1 MLHLPQKDQCGRR
14 LASAQSML
22 SRSMKP
28 VVRTAQPSSGEI
40 KAMYEEAKKGM
51 KQVEKIGG
59 YDLDDVSQDFSR
71 FVKQKLEDIDYDY
84 GKDVIHAS
92 NQEGLPEISPMAH
105 SAAAEQGAFGLK
117 PEDAVAFAY
126 NPKSPFYVN
135 NENAMVQKMLET
147 ASQANVKTGKPTVYL
162 ARAPLT
168 GIVPS
173 QDMDD
178 RGWFMS
184 IKPFRVK
191 DSQPLERSNTRK
203 IEDMIRTVS
212 GGEDPDI
219 RAAREAA
226 ESKARL
232 AQSLED
238 SKNSVA

>member
-1 MLHLPQKDQCGRR
+1 MLN
-14 LASAQSML
+14 
-22 SRSMKP
+22 RS
-28 VVRTAQPSSGEI
+28 VRPMIRSAQPSSGEV
-40 KAMYEEAKKGM
+40 KAMYEQAKAVTKKTETAPINGFA
-51 KQVEKIGG
+51 
-59 YDLDDVSQDFSR
+59 D
-71 FVKQKLEDIDYDY
+71 FVKQKLEDIDYDF
-84 GKDVIHAS
+84 GKDVIHSS
-92 NQEGLPEISPMAH
+92 NQEGLSQISPMAH
-105 SAAAEQGAFGLK
+105 SAAATQGAFGLK

-135 NENAMVQKMLET
+135 REDAMVQKMMET
-147 ASQANVKTGKPTVYL
+147 ASEANIKTGKPTAYL

-184 IKPFRVK
+184 TKPFRVK

-226 ESKARL
+226 EAKVRL
-232 AQSLED
+232 AQLLED
-238 SKNSVA
+238 SKDSVV

>member
-1 MLHLPQKDQCGRR
+1 MLPLHQKVQCGKR
-14 LASAQSML
+14 LASAEAML
-22 SRSMKP
+22 MRSIKP
-28 VVRTAQPSSGEI
+28 MVRSGEQTSGGI
-40 KAMYEEAKKGM
+40 KAVIQKPQNIKEAFKDIPGIKDDLVSTARGSSD
-51 KQVEKIGG
+51 EILD
-59 YDLDDVSQDFSR
+59 DLDYA
-71 FVKQKLEDIDYDY
+71 L
-84 GKDVIHAS
+84 GKDVIHSS
-92 NQEGLPEISPMAH
+92 NQEGLSQISPMAH
-105 SAAAEQGAFGLK
+105 SAAATQGAFGLK

-135 NENAMVQKMLET
+135 RENAMVERMIET
-147 ASQANVKTGKPTVYL
+147 ASEANIKTGKPTAYL

-184 IKPFRVK
+184 TRPFRVK

-232 AQSLED
+232 AQLLED
-238 SKNSVA
+238 SKDSVV